1 MPIKKSYIADIGI
14 FTFIFFLIY
23 FLTNFLGTYCGDYL
37 KEVFKIGQKIY
48 LVETSISLQNIDDLI
63 CHGSVLSEHSNSNAV
78 YVTTNR
84 RLYYLATQIFLVLLA
99 YLFTVFFKVSIFRFA
114 GYILLI
120 ALSFQLLFNLNFGLN
135 IFNQIFL
142 NTFLFCILFKLI
154 YDKK

>member
-1 MPIKKSYIADIGI
+1 MKKSYIPDIGL
-14 FTFIFFLIY
+14 FTFVIFLMY
-23 FLTNFLGTYCGDYL
+23 LLTNFLGTYCGDYL

-63 CHGSVLSEHSNSNAV
+63 CHGRVLSERSNSNAI

-114 GYILLI
+114 YFMLLT
-120 ALSFQLLFNLNFGLN
+120 ALSLQLLFNLNFGLN

-142 NTFLFCILFKLI
+142 NTYLFCILFKLI